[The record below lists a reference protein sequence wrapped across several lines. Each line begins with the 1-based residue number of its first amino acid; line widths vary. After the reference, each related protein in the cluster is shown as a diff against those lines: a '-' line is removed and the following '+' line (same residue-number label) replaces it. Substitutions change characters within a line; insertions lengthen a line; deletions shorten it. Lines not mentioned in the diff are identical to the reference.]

1 MYSTAHHESEIEK
14 MEASDEIVW
23 RQSYASFQELL
34 QPQRATSKRLRS
46 YCITKGFLLN
56 RFDVQKRR

>member
-34 QPQRATSKRLRS
+34 QPQRDYALIVSQKVFCSTVLTYK
-46 YCITKGFLLN
+46 KGDNL
-56 RFDVQKRR
+56 

>member
-23 RQSYASFQELL
+23 RQSYASFQRLL
-34 QPQRATSKRLRS
+34 QPQRDYVFIVPQIAFKASFLKR
-46 YCITKGFLLN
+46 
-56 RFDVQKRR
+56 